1 MDLSGAD
8 RAIIDVLREGAR
20 TQAYIV
26 DETGY
31 SRQHV
36 YNRLQVLQAGGI
48 VERIHDRSALYELA
62 NDPQDEDVQVGEGE
76 PNGDENG
83 Q

>member
-1 MDLSGAD
+1 MSVTTVMDLTDTD
-8 RAIIDVLREGAR
+8 REIIDVLREGAR

-36 YNRLQVLQAGGI
+36 YNRLQVLQAGGW
-48 VERIHDRSALYELA
+48 VDRIHDRSALYDLA
-62 NDPQDEDVQVGEGE
+62 RDPEDEEA
-76 PNGDENG
+76 
-83 Q
+83 